1 MIRLYNVDKT
11 YSGGHHALAGV
22 TLTVHPR
29 QFCFVTGSSGAGKS
43 TLLKLI
49 IREIRPSAGQ
59 ILVNGRNLES
69 LTSRQMPS
77 FRRRVGV
84 VFQDFR
90 LIPSRTIY
98 ENVALV
104 LTIQGVPA
112 KERKRRAFEALRWV
126 GLQGRMSSF
135 PEQLSGGEQQRVAIA
150 RALINRPVI
159 LLADEPTGNLDPDL
173 AREIL
178 TLFKEVNASG
188 TTVLV
193 ATHDKHLITEFGGRV
208 ILLDKGRVVEE
219 GEESR

>member
-11 YSGGHHALAGV
+11 YRGGHHALAGV

-29 QFCFVTGSSGAGKS
+29 QFCFVAGSSGAGKS

-126 GLQGRMSSF
+126 GLQVRMSSF

-159 LLADEPTGNLDPDL
+159 LLADEPTGNLDPEL

-208 ILLDKGRVVEE
+208 IILAKGRVVEE
-219 GEESR
+219 GEEPR

>member
-1 MIRLYNVDKT
+1 MIRFYNVDKI
-11 YSGGHHALAGV
+11 YRAEHHALSGI

-29 QFCFVTGSSGAGKS
+29 QFCFITGSSGAGKS
-43 TLLKLI
+43 TLLKLV
-49 IREIRPSAGQ
+49 IREMRPTAGQ
-59 ILVNGRNLES
+59 ILVNGRSLES
-69 LTSRQMPS
+69 LSRRQMPA

-90 LIPSRTIY
+90 LIPTRTVY

-112 KERKRRAFEALRWV
+112 RERKRRAYEALQWV
-126 GLQGRMSSF
+126 GLQGRMGAF

-159 LLADEPTGNLDPDL
+159 LLADEPTGNLDPEL

-178 TLFKEVNASG
+178 ALFREVNAAG

-193 ATHDKHLITEFGGRV
+193 ATHDRHLIAEFGGRV
-208 ILLDKGRVVEE
+208 ILLDKGRVVED
-219 GEESR
+219 GE

>member
-1 MIRLYNVDKT
+1 MIRFYNVDMT
-11 YSGGHHALAGV
+11 YRGERQALAGV
-22 TLTVHPR
+22 TLTIHPR
-29 QFCFVTGSSGAGKS
+29 QFCFISGSSGAGKS

-49 IREIRPSAGQ
+49 IRETRPTAGQ
-59 ILVNGRNLES
+59 ILVNGRHLDS
-69 LTSRQMPS
+69 LTIRQMPA

-90 LIPSRTIY
+90 LIPTRTVY

-112 KERKRRAFEALRWV
+112 KERKRRAFEVLRWV
-126 GLQGRMSSF
+126 GLQNRMSSF

-150 RALINRPVI
+150 RALVNRPVI

-178 TLFKEVNASG
+178 TLFREVNAAG
-188 TTVLV
+188 TTVV
-193 ATHDKHLITEFGGRV
+193 MATHDKHLIAEFGGRV
-208 ILLDKGRVVEE
+208 IHLDRGRVIED
-219 GEESR
+219 GE

>member
-1 MIRLYNVDKT
+1 MIRFYNVDKT
-11 YSGGHHALAGV
+11 YRGDHHAIEGV

-29 QFCFVTGSSGAGKS
+29 EFCFITGSSGAGKS

-49 IREIRPSAGQ
+49 IREIRPTAGQ
-59 ILVNGRNLES
+59 ILVNGRHLEA
-69 LTSRQMPS
+69 LTTSQMPA

-90 LIPSRTIY
+90 LIPTRTVY

-104 LTIQGVPA
+104 LTIQGVPLR
-112 KERKRRAFEALRWV
+112 ERRRRAYEALQWV
-126 GLQGRMSSF
+126 GLQNRMSSF

-159 LLADEPTGNLDPDL
+159 LLADEPTGNLDAEL

-178 TLFKEVNASG
+178 ALFKEVNAAG
-188 TTVLV
+188 TTVVV
-193 ATHDKHLITEFGGRV
+193 ATHDRSLIAEFGGRV
-208 ILLDKGRVVEE
+208 ILLDHGRLVDG
-219 GEESR
+219 GE

>member
-11 YSGGHHALAGV
+11 YRGGHHALAGV

-98 ENVALV
+98 ENVTLV

-178 TLFKEVNASG
+178 ALFKEVNASG

-208 ILLDKGRVVEE
+208 IILDKGRVVEE
-219 GEESR
+219 GEEPR

>member
-1 MIRLYNVDKT
+1 MIRFYNVEKT
-11 YSGGHHALAGV
+11 YRGDHHALSAI
-22 TLTVHPR
+22 TLAIHPR
-29 QFCFVTGSSGAGKS
+29 EFCFITGSSGAGKS
-43 TLLKLI
+43 TLLKLV
-49 IREIRPSAGQ
+49 IREARPTAGQ
-59 ILVNGRNLES
+59 ILVNGRTLES
-69 LTSRQMPS
+69 LSARQMPT

-90 LIPSRTIY
+90 LIPTRTVY

-112 KERKRRAFEALRWV
+112 RERKRRAFEALQWV
-126 GLQGRMSSF
+126 GLQGRMSSY

-178 TLFKEVNASG
+178 GLFKEVNAAG
-188 TTVLV
+188 TTVVV
-193 ATHDKHLITEFGGRV
+193 ATHDKNLIAEFGGRV
-208 ILLDKGRVVEE
+208 IILSKGRIADS
-219 GEESR
+219 GE